1 MSRPS
6 DHYDS
11 RPAPAD
17 DGITQPRLGVKGLL
31 RWFWRQLTSMRTAL
45 FLLLLLAIAAVPG
58 SLVPQRSSD
67 PNGVTQYFTNNP
79 TLAPAL
85 DKIQA
90 FDVYSSAWFSAIY
103 LLLFV
108 SLIGCV
114 IPRTRHHLQALRA
127 KPPKTPARLAR
138 LAGFTTRD
146 APAGTDAAAAID
158 SARSLLKS
166 SGYRVARFESAG
178 EVSVSAERGY
188 LRETGNLVFHSALV
202 GILVT
207 VGFGSGFGFNGQRVL
222 VEGQTFVNTL
232 LAYDS
237 FNPGRFFSDSSLDP
251 YKLTLNDF
259 SVTYETKN
267 LKAYGQPIDF
277 GAAVTV
283 TRRGEEPQKGEVK
296 VNDPLRTGG
305 TDIYLLGNGYAP
317 TITVKD
323 PAGTVVFT
331 DSVPFLP
338 QDANLTS
345 LGVVKVPDG
354 LAKQLGMIGFFYP
367 TQATVKSGAFY
378 SSYPDLEYPLLTLN
392 VYAGD
397 LGLNKGVPTSVYS
410 LNTDKMKQLTGGKTG
425 VKSLELKPGETQQ
438 LPNGLGSVTFND
450 AHPGAKKGDFSG
462 SVLRFASFDIH
473 HDPTQGWVLF
483 FAVLV
488 LLGLLTSLFI
498 PRRRVWVKA
507 IEQADGSLRLE
518 YAGLARGDD
527 PALEA
532 AVAALA
538 DRHSEQ
544 FPTTHPVAAAPE
556 RT

>member
-538 DRHSEQ
+538 DRHGEQ